1 MTKKYLRIYLTHS
14 ETKSKRHLNIFKQ
27 HIKTNHNILKNPNIF
42 FEAKL
47 LDQDKSTHWLFD
59 LEQLAIGDG
68 RLRKS
73 FLPTCHWRQMLQGRR
88 HKMTMTKAGFFCK
101 RLPICP
107 WKPQMKD
114 RSRCFCEVE
123 NSMGCAMLLGMPL
136 FSTMNYDIL
145 MLSMTFLAVVI
156 SWKFMTDLGGFCWFH
171 SLSYLMLQRNL
182 PHSIS
187 VKSMAPSTLPWDF
200 SNDKVRGNT
209 LNYTVKQLR

>member
-1 MTKKYLRIYLTHS
+1 M
-14 ETKSKRHLNIFKQ
+14 
-27 HIKTNHNILKNPNIF
+27 LK
-42 FEAKL
+42 
-47 LDQDKSTHWLFD
+47 
-59 LEQLAIGDG
+59 
-68 RLRKS
+68 
-73 FLPTCHWRQMLQGRR
+73 GRR
-88 HKMTMTKAGFFCK
+88 HKMTENDNGPGFFCK

-114 RSRCFCEVE
+114 RRSRCFCEVE

-156 SWKFMTDLGGFCWFH
+156 SWIFMTDLGGFCWFH
-171 SLSYLMLQRNL
+171 SLSYSMLQRSL

-200 SNDKVRGNT
+200 LTTKSAVT
-209 LNYTVKQLR
+209 LWTIQWNSFDSVFCFWRQAFYLFDAFNLLGQTGRKRAPPPPRYLPVGSEP